1 MVAAEL
7 VLTGRTAAVA
17 VWMAVISTD
26 TPPVSAETTAVI
38 TAVAARKL
46 AAAVDAIVTQLPEF
60 G

>member
-7 VLTGRTAAVA
+7 VQTGRTAAVA
-17 VWMAVISTD
+17 VWMAAISTD
-26 TPPVSAETTAVI
+26 TPPVFAETTAVI